1 MPTTK
6 PVFRGL
12 STAIPG
18 VNRDRSGEI
27 GSLTGEFFDWLVSK
41 LREEKT
47 SILKNPDGRGFL
59 WVTDAGENPGAREV
73 PIEVAALKLTKFAKR
88 HTGRSF
94 SKFFQIFTRQVPII
108 AAGFAESQNVVV
120 TKEILHRPLE
130 NFLSRHLKKTPGAVI
145 TIDEILASMPEY
157 FQERFM
163 GFGGV
168 VGGDKRL
175 CNGRRVIL
183 ELFGLKTQRRGTKNS
198 IHYYTNL
205 GLAAAVR
212 HETAA
217 DSSPASGQPL
227 TFPQNPQPQKPNEQ
241 TIPAFFVRSS
251 R

>member
-27 GSLTGEFFDWLVSK
+27 SSLTGEFFDWLVVK

-94 SKFFQIFTRQVPII
+94 SKFFQLFTRQVTII

-120 TKEILHRPLE
+120 TKDILHRPLE
-130 NFLSRHLKKTPGAVI
+130 NFLSRHLKKIPGSVI
-145 TIDEILASMPEY
+145 TIDEILSSMPEY
-157 FQERFM
+157 FQERFL
-163 GFGGV
+163 GFGGA

-183 ELFGLKTQRRGTKNS
+183 ELFGLKTQRRGNKNS

-205 GLAAAVR
+205 GLAASVR
-212 HETAA
+212 HETEAA
-217 DSSPASGQPL
+217 SSPASGQPL
-227 TFPQNPQPQKPNEQ
+227 QFSQNPQQQKPNEQ
-241 TIPAFFVRSS
+241 PIPPFFVRSS